1 MYKVGDKV
9 RVVKDGHY
17 GSEHGAEIGS
27 IHEVVLVDSC
37 GVETGDWSFWSDEV
51 ELVTPLITKKVVETL
66 NPGVY
71 GRVAIDCEGKTI
83 NLRLLRSEEGFTAAE
98 LKQTAEL
105 FSQLAEYMESKE

>member
-1 MYKVGDKV
+1 MYIVTWFGN
-9 RVVKDGHY
+9 DGQQR
-17 GSEHGAEIGS
+17 EAIFFKPDEI
-27 IHEVVLVDSC
+27 
-37 GVETGDWSFWSDEV
+37 
-51 ELVTPLITKKVVETL
+51 ELVNPLITKKVVETL

-98 LKQTAEL
+98 LKQMAEL